1 MAALENRSCGWAALD
16 FAGMAAEQVLF
27 VLTLGQSMTARG
39 AATACEVGL
48 TNNAA
53 RGGARFVVN
62 ASGETRIFLNKG
74 TLEVS
79 EHAARRITQRGLSLD
94 IVENVVTKQK
104 AFQYFHEGVWKTGY
118 YDAASRV
125 FVGTVNN
132 TVRTVIGGASANYI
146 RNLQGVRP

>member
-1 MAALENRSCGWAALD
+1 
-16 FAGMAAEQVLF
+16 MAAEQVLF